1 MATTKTQDGGQ
12 KYGVTV
18 QVAALLVI
26 TMQYVQSFVTPGLAT
41 VRAAYAGLG
50 IDTVMI
56 QQIQG
61 IPSLMAIFGAILVG
75 ILERYMKKKHI
86 LILAMVLMFMGSL
99 AAFVPET
106 VEGFWLLLATRVV
119 LGLGRGMIF
128 PMASSF
134 IADLFTGK
142 KRDQLMSFKTAV
154 GGISG
159 SIFQIIGGMLAVLS
173 WRYAFIGMLMAV
185 PIALMI
191 IAWLK
196 EPEVKPAGT
205 TADGKKGNP
214 LKSITA
220 ISWLI
225 IVVAGIWNIFQFS
238 YMTSISLAI
247 AGVGLGDTGVTGW
260 ISSLQTASCAVGAL
274 CYGAFLKG
282 RLGGFDLPIAIALE
296 GIGFFILTHVI
307 TVPAYAVGT
316 ILYGFG
322 FGLLNP
328 ALILQLVKVLPR
340 EGATLGLSLL
350 AGSQNLFQFF
360 SAPVLAFLA
369 PVLGVAGIKGATGI
383 ESSALANWNVAW
395 MLAVVYFISVLVLI
409 LIGKAKAPQLIA
421 GTKAP
426 APAAAEKMEAHEDD
440 DQS

>member
-1 MATTKTQDGGQ
+1 MATTKSESGSP
-12 KYGVTV
+12 KYGITV
-18 QVAALLVI
+18 QIAALSVI
-26 TMQYVQSFVTPGLAT
+26 MMQYVQSFVTPALSA
-41 VRAAYAGLG
+41 VRGAYSELG

-86 LILAMVLMFMGSL
+86 LILAMVLMFLGSF

-106 VEGFWLLLATRVV
+106 TEGFWLLLATRVV

-134 IADLFTGK
+134 IADLFIGK
-142 KRDQLMSFKTAV
+142 TRDRLMSFKTAV
-154 GGISG
+154 GGLSG
-159 SIFQIIGGMLAVLS
+159 AVFQVIGGMLAVLS

-205 TADGKKGNP
+205 TEDGAKGNA
-214 LKSITA
+214 LKSITP

-225 IVVAGIWNIFQFS
+225 IILAGVWNIFQFS
-238 YMTSISLAI
+238 YMTSSSLAI
-247 AGVGLGDTGVTGW
+247 AGTGLGDTGLAGW
-260 ISSLQTASCAVGAL
+260 IGSLQTICCAVGAI

-282 RLGGFDLPIAIALE
+282 RLGGFDIPIAIALE
-296 GIGFFILTHVI
+296 TIGFFILTHMV
-307 TVPAYAVGT
+307 TVPGFVIGT
-316 ILYGFG
+316 IVYGLG
-322 FGLLNP
+322 FGLFNP
-328 ALILQLVKVLPR
+328 ALILQIVKVLPR

-350 AGSQNLFQFF
+350 AGAQNLCQFF

-369 PVLGVAGIKGATGI
+369 PLLGVAGIAGEA
-383 ESSALANWNVAW
+383 SASLANWNVAW
-395 MLAVVYFISVLVLI
+395 ILGIVYVVIVLGVVI
-409 LIGKAKAPQLIA
+409 AGKAKRPEMLAGLKEQSKPAIA
-421 GTKAP
+421 
-426 APAAAEKMEAHEDD
+426 EESDR
-440 DQS
+440 

>member
-1 MATTKTQDGGQ
+1 MATTKTQGSGT

-26 TMQYVQSFVTPGLAT
+26 TMQYVQSFVTPGLSA

-50 IDTVMI
+50 IDTVLI

-86 LILAMVLMFMGSL
+86 LILAMVLMFLGSA

-106 VEGFWLLLATRVV
+106 TEGFWLLLATRVV

-134 IADLFTGK
+134 IADLFMGK

-159 SIFQIIGGMLAVLS
+159 SIFQIIGGALAVLS

-185 PIALMI
+185 PIAIMI
-191 IAWLK
+191 IVWLK
-196 EPEVKPAGT
+196 EPDVKPAGT
-205 TADGKKGNP
+205 TEDGKKGNP

-225 IVVAGIWNIFQFS
+225 IIVAGIWNIFQFS

-260 ISSLQTASCAVGAL
+260 ISSLQTISCAVGAL
-274 CYGAFLKG
+274 AYGAFLKG

-307 TVPAYAVGT
+307 SVPAYAVAT
-316 ILYGFG
+316 IIYGLGFG
-322 FGLLNP
+322 IFNP
-328 ALILQLVKVLPR
+328 ALILQIVKVLPR

-369 PVLGVAGIKGATGI
+369 PLLGVAGIKEATGI
-383 ESSALANWNVAW
+383 QSASLANWNVAW
-395 MLAVVYFISVLVLI
+395 IFAIVYFIFVLI
-409 LIGKAKAPQLIA
+409 IVLIGKAKAPQLLA
-421 GTKAP
+421 GVKEP
-426 APAAAEKMEAHEDD
+426 APAAVEEMEAHEDD
-440 DQS
+440 DES

>member
-1 MATTKTQDGGQ
+1 MAKEIKRDAQGHPI
-12 KYGVTV
+12 YGVTV
-18 QVAALLVI
+18 QVAALCVI
-26 TMQYVQSFVTPGLAT
+26 VMQYVQSFVSPALAA
-41 VRAAYAGLG
+41 VRGTFGQLG

-86 LILAMVLMFMGSL
+86 LILAMVLMFLGSL
-99 AAFVPET
+99 AGVVPET
-106 VEGFWLLLATRVV
+106 QEGFYLLLATRVV

-134 IADLFTGK
+134 IADLFYGK
-142 KRDQLMSFKTAV
+142 QRDRLMSFKTAV

-159 SIFQIIGGMLAVLS
+159 SIFQVIGGALAVLS

-185 PIALMI
+185 PIAIMI

-214 LKSITA
+214 LRSITA

-225 IVVAGIWNIFQFS
+225 IIVAGIWNIFQFS
-238 YMTSISLAI
+238 YMTSASLTISA
-247 AGVGLGDTGVTGW
+247 VGLGDTGIAGW
-260 ISSLQTASCAVGAL
+260 IMSLETMVSAVGAI

-282 RLGGFDLPIAIALE
+282 RMGGFDLPIALALE
-296 GIGFFILTHVI
+296 TAGFFFLTHQVDMMGMVI
-307 TVPAYAVGT
+307 GTV
-316 ILYGFG
+316 LYGFG
-322 FGLLNP
+322 FGMLNP
-328 ALILQLVKVLPR
+328 ALILQFVRVLPK

-350 AGSQNLFQFF
+350 AGSQNFFQFW
-360 SAPVLAFLA
+360 SAPVLAAMA
-369 PVLGVAGIKGATGI
+369 PMFGVQGFDKATQ
-383 ESSALANWNVAW
+383 ALANWNVAW
-395 MLAVVYFISVLVLI
+395 IMGIVYFIFVLCLI
-409 LIGKAKAPQLIA
+409 IFGKIKHPELIA
-421 GTKAP
+421 GLKESNAP
-426 APAAAEKMEAHEDD
+426 AVEEKVEEDMEKDD
-440 DQS
+440 R